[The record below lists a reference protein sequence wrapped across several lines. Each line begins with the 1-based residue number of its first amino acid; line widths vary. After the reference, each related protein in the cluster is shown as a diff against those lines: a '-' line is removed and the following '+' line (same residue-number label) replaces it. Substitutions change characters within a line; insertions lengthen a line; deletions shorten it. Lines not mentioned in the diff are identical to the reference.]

1 MVAILMSLTNNANK
15 TSRWHRSDG
24 CDQAWSVVIGWY
36 MDRNVLEL
44 HLALGLCLAHLL
56 KDLEFW
62 LAIVVISE

>member
-1 MVAILMSLTNNANK
+1 MVAILMSLTSNAN
-15 TSRWHRSDG
+15 TTYRWRRSDD

-56 KDLEFW
+56 KDLE
-62 LAIVVISE
+62 V